1 MPAFQ
6 FRYCVILQS
15 WDATLAADFFCV
27 GKQAQKL
34 MVRKHL
40 FAGELNHVFELYIA
54 ILNFVPGYE
63 LADSADD
70 TIVPSVLLLIGG
82 L

>member
-1 MPAFQ
+1 
-6 FRYCVILQS
+6 
-15 WDATLAADFFCV
+15 
-27 GKQAQKL
+27 

-54 ILNFVPGYE
+54 ILNLVPGYE
-63 LADSADD
+63 LADSTDD
-70 TIVPSVLLLIGG
+70 TIVPSILLLIGG